1 MTDDDRVTAIHEA
14 IGDATLAPSV
24 LFSRLTSHYPANLET
39 YERQDEREAYS
50 RVLMAMLE
58 AKRLGIR
65 MVEAGGVALPEI
77 FRQGRLL

>member
-24 LFSRLTSHYPANLET
+24 LFSRLTSHYPADLEA
-39 YERQDEREAYS
+39 YERQDEREAFS
-50 RVLMAMLE
+50 RVLQSMLD
-58 AKRLGIR
+58 ARRLGVR
-65 MVEAGGVALPEI
+65 MISAGGVELPEI